1 MRGGENEMKTN
12 RSQGFAI
19 ILIAL
24 GALILL
30 GKLTPLLGSLF
41 GILLAV
47 VMVGL
52 GYYGIRR
59 GNAFFGW
66 IILAFGIIS
75 LISKLAWLIVPV
87 IGIGLIVYG
96 ISTLRGRRSY

>member
-1 MRGGENEMKTN
+1 MKTN
-12 RSQGFAI
+12 RPNGFAVV
-19 ILIAL
+19 LIAL
-24 GALILL
+24 GVLVLL

-41 GILLAV
+41 GLLFTILVIA
-47 VMVGL
+47 L

-66 IILAFGIIS
+66 IVLIFGIIS

-87 IGIGLIVYG
+87 LGIGLIVYG
-96 ISTLRGRRSY
+96 ISSLKGRRSY

>member
-1 MRGGENEMKTN
+1 MRKT
-12 RSQGFAI
+12 RPQGFAI

-24 GALILL
+24 GVLILL

-41 GILLAV
+41 GLLIAIA
-47 VMVGL
+47 MVGL

-66 IILAFGIIS
+66 IVLFFGVIG
-75 LISKLAWLIVPV
+75 LMSKLAWLIVPV
-87 IGIGLIVYG
+87 IGIGLILYG
-96 ISTLRGRRSY
+96 ISTLRGKRSY

>member
-1 MRGGENEMKTN
+1 MKTN
-12 RSQGFAI
+12 RSSGFAVV
-19 ILIAL
+19 LIVL

-41 GILLAV
+41 GVLFAV
-47 VMVGL
+47 ALIGL

-66 IILAFGIIS
+66 IVLFFGIIS
-75 LISKLAWLIVPV
+75 LMNKLAWLIVPA
-87 IGIGLIVYG
+87 IGIGLILFG
-96 ISTLRGRRSY
+96 IYSLNGRRRGY

>member
-1 MRGGENEMKTN
+1 MRTN
-12 RSQGFAI
+12 RPNVFAFV
-19 ILIAL
+19 LIAL

-30 GKLTPLLGSLF
+30 GKLTPFLGSLF
-41 GILLAV
+41 GLLIAV
-47 VMVGL
+47 VMIGL

-66 IILAFGIIS
+66 LVLILGAIM
-75 LISKLAWLIVPV
+75 LMSKLAWLIVPLL
-87 IGIGLIVYG
+87 GIGLIVYG

>member
-1 MRGGENEMKTN
+1 MKN

-19 ILIAL
+19 VLIAL

-41 GILLAV
+41 GLLLAL

-66 IILAFGIIS
+66 IILAFGLIS
-75 LISKLAWLIVPV
+75 LISKLAWLIVPA

>member
-1 MRGGENEMKTN
+1 MRTN
-12 RSQGFAI
+12 RSSGFAI
-19 ILIAL
+19 VLIVL

-41 GILLAV
+41 GLLFAV
-47 VMVGL
+47 ALIGL

-66 IILAFGIIS
+66 IVLVFGIIS
-75 LISKLAWLIVPV
+75 LMNKLAWLIVPA
-87 IGIGLIVYG
+87 IGIGLILFG
-96 ISTLRGRRSY
+96 IYSLNGRRRGY

>member
-1 MRGGENEMKTN
+1 MRGN
-12 RSQGFAI
+12 RPQGFAI

-24 GALILL
+24 GVLILL
-30 GKLTPLLGSLF
+30 GKLTPLFGSLF
-41 GILLAV
+41 GLLIAIA
-47 VMVGL
+47 MIGL

-66 IILAFGIIS
+66 IVLFFGVIS

-87 IGIGLIVYG
+87 IGIGLILYG
-96 ISTLRGRRSY
+96 ISTLRGKRSY

>member
-1 MRGGENEMKTN
+1 MRTN
-12 RSQGFAI
+12 RPNGFAVV
-19 ILIAL
+19 LIAL

-41 GILLAV
+41 GILFSVLVIA
-47 VMVGL
+47 L

-66 IILAFGIIS
+66 IVLIFGIFS
-75 LISKLAWLIVPV
+75 LISKLAWIIVPV
-87 IGIGLIVYG
+87 LGIGLIVYG
-96 ISTLRGRRSY
+96 ISSLKGRRGY

>member
-1 MRGGENEMKTN
+1 MKSN
-12 RSQGFAI
+12 RTSGFAI
-19 ILIAL
+19 VLIAL

-30 GKLTPLLGSLF
+30 GKFTPFLGSLF
-41 GILLAV
+41 GIVISIAAI
-47 VMVGL
+47 GL

-66 IILAFGIIS
+66 IVLFLGVVS
-75 LISKLAWLIVPV
+75 LLSKLAWILVPV

-96 ISTLRGRRSY
+96 VSALGRGRRGY

>member
-1 MRGGENEMKTN
+1 MKQMGN
-12 RSQGFAI
+12 KNSKGLAI
-19 ILIAL
+19 LLIAL

-30 GKLTPLLGSLF
+30 GKLTPFLGSLF
-41 GILLAV
+41 GLLIAV

-52 GYYGIRR
+52 GYYGIKR

-66 IILAFGIIS
+66 VILIIGLIA

-87 IGIGLIVYG
+87 LGIGLIIYG
-96 ISTLRGRRSY
+96 ISTLKGKRSY

>member
-1 MRGGENEMKTN
+1 MKGN
-12 RSQGFAI
+12 RPQGFAI

-30 GKLTPLLGSLF
+30 GKLTPFLGSMF
-41 GILLAV
+41 GLIIAIA
-47 VMVGL
+47 MVGL

-66 IILAFGIIS
+66 IILFFGIIS
-75 LISKLAWLIVPV
+75 LISKLAWLIVPA
-87 IGIGLIVYG
+87 IGIGLILYG